1 MKFLHISDIHLGC
14 TRYQL
19 EESPKDFYR
28 AWIDVL
34 QKYAID
40 EKVDF
45 VIMAG
50 DFFHKRNVPP
60 ETMNHAFAGLSL
72 LKDAGIPVVAI
83 EGNHDQKHNDSEYSW
98 LRSLENWR
106 LMHLIEPRNENG
118 KFIYDAWDYDSEHYI
133 RGGYIDIGNA
143 RIFGSAWY
151 GASANWAIPMLT
163 KALKDNR
170 REGAFHILLLHTDV
184 EGHQTHPIPALS
196 LANLKELKEV
206 TEYVALGHTHK
217 HYEID
222 NWAFN
227 PGSLE
232 VTSIDEYRETRGAF
246 LIEVDEN
253 NQITARHIRDY
264 RQRPFQRLSLD
275 VSPYRDAKAVTEA
288 ALEMV
293 RKQARGLN
301 ETPDAERGTRNEAGE
316 ALNGESET
324 SNAAEGEPVNDV
336 REMMKAKRE
345 AANSEDEPAN
355 SAFSVHNSSSELA
368 PIIEITLRGH
378 LGFPNSLLE
387 LKTIREEA
395 QKLTNALHVRL
406 KNHSAPVEYAVAADL
421 EEDASRE
428 KLERRVIEDLIA
440 RDNRF
445 KTRVEN
451 ISEAVIGAKRMA
463 LSDDE
468 PEKIVDFISM
478 KIT

>member
-1 MKFLHISDIHLGC
+1 MKFLHLSDVHLGC

-19 EESPKDFYR
+19 EESPKDFYK

-34 QKYAID
+34 QKYAIA
-40 EKVDF
+40 ENVDF

-60 ETMNHAFAGLSL
+60 ETMNHAYAGLSL
-72 LKDAGIPVVAI
+72 LKDAGIPVVSI

-106 LMHLIEPRNENG
+106 LIHLLEPRNVEG
-118 KFIYDAWDYDSEHYI
+118 KFVYDEWDYDNEHYI
-133 RGGYIDIGNA
+133 RGGYIDIGRA

-163 KALKDNR
+163 EAIKANR
-170 REGAFHILLLHTDV
+170 REGAFHMLLLHTDV

-196 LANLKELKEV
+196 LANLKELKSV

-217 HYEID
+217 SYEID

-232 VTSIDEYRETRGAF
+232 ITSIDDYREIRGAF
-246 LIEVDEN
+246 LVEVSEQN
-253 NQITARHIRDY
+253 EVLARHIRDY
-264 RQRPFQRLSLD
+264 KQRPFQRIGFD
-275 VSPYRDAKAVTEA
+275 VSGYQDPKEITEA
-288 ALEMV
+288 VLAKVQGE
-293 RKQARGLN
+293 ARGAADYTN
-301 ETPDAERGTRNEAGE
+301 GRG
-316 ALNGESET
+316 S
-324 SNAAEGEPVNDV
+324 
-336 REMMKAKRE
+336 
-345 AANSEDEPAN
+345 DEI
-355 SAFSVHNSSSELA
+355 SK

-378 LGFPNSLLE
+378 LGFPNSLLQ
-387 LKTIREEA
+387 LKEIRETT
-395 QKLTNALHVRL
+395 QDLTDALHVRI

-428 KLERRVIEDLIA
+428 KLERRVIEDLIV

-445 KTRVEN
+445 KTRVED

-463 LSDDE
+463 LSDEE
-468 PEKIVDFISM
+468 PEKILDFIALKTAAS
-478 KIT
+478 